1 MLVSDPQNN
10 DDMQQCVSEHMEWL
24 AQMTD
29 RVETLQMNTTV
40 FVQVCQ
46 IESPQER
53 TWLNTVVTTECP
65 HCEL

>member
-10 DDMQQCVSEHMEWL
+10 DDMQQCISEHMEWL

-46 IESPQER
+46 IKYPQER
-53 TWLNTVVTTECP
+53 A
-65 HCEL
+65 